1 MIDLK
6 LATES
11 WDEKEYQAIERVVKS
26 GRFSMGKEVQE
37 FEKQFAKYFGS
48 KYAVANFKSII
59 LSSPLYNNLNKY

>member
-11 WDEKEYQAIERVVKS
+11 WDEREYQAIERVVKS

-37 FEKQFAKYFGS
+37 FEKKFAKYFGS
-48 KYAVANFKSII
+48 KYAVMVNSGSSANLLAIVTDRC
-59 LSSPLYNNLNKY
+59 